1 MKFTEGDYIMYWF
14 FLFLAIALELIGT
27 SLMKISNGLT
37 KLFPSV
43 GMFIAYFLC
52 FSIFSLALKKIDIS
66 IAYAIWSGVGITIIS
81 IIGIIFFKETINT
94 AKVISIILI
103 ITGIIGLNLS
113 GITR

>member
-1 MKFTEGDYIMYWF
+1 MYWL

-37 KLFPSV
+37 RLIPSV

-52 FSIFSLALKKIDIS
+52 FSIFSLALKKIDVS
-66 IAYAIWSGVGITIIS
+66 IAYAVWSGVGITVIS
-81 IIGIIFFKETINT
+81 ILGVAFFKESINLT
-94 AKVISIILI
+94 KVISLILI

-113 GITR
+113 GASR

>member
-1 MKFTEGDYIMYWF
+1 MYWF
-14 FLFLAIALELIGT
+14 FLSLAIILELIGT

-37 KLFPSV
+37 KFFPSL

-52 FSIFSLALKKIDIS
+52 FALFSIALKKIDVS

-81 IIGIIFFKETINT
+81 IIGILLFKETINT
-94 AKVISIILI
+94 FKILSIILI

-113 GITR
+113 GVHH

>member
-1 MKFTEGDYIMYWF
+1 MYWL

-37 KLFPSV
+37 RLIPSV

-52 FSIFSLALKKIDIS
+52 FSIFSLALKKIEVS
-66 IAYAIWSGVGITIIS
+66 IAYAIWSGVGITVIS
-81 IIGIIFFKETINT
+81 ILGVAFFKESINMT
-94 AKVISIILI
+94 KVISIILI

-113 GITR
+113 GVSR